1 MYKMLL
7 FLHKTDEEGVET
19 HFREFTLK
27 YLSELAGTDVKTAE
41 VESSLLLEQKYK
53 LFCEIDAGSK
63 EEWDKKMNSKA
74 GKQLNKD
81 LMDFHQF
88 ITVIFVNYGN

>member
-7 FLHKTDEEGVET
+7 FLHKTDEEGVES
-19 HFREFTLK
+19 HFKKYTLK
-27 YLSELAGTDVKTAE
+27 YLSELAGKDIEAAK
-41 VESSLLLEQKYK
+41 VESNLLLEQKYM
-53 LFCEIDAGSK
+53 LFCELETGSK
-63 EEWDKKMNSKA
+63 EEWDKKMSSKA

-88 ITVIFVNYGN
+88 ITVIFVNFEN